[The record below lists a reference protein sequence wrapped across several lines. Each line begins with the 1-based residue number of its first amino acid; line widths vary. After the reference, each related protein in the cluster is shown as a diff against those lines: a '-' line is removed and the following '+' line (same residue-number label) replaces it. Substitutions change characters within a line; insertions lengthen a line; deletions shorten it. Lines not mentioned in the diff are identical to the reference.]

1 MHRRTRR
8 AAVAC
13 ARMPTSRS
21 RSRVRRSRLLAAAV
35 LAALVIA
42 GAVLSAAL
50 TSSRRTD
57 GSTTTTTTTATT
69 AVKASTTTTTAPP
82 EMTPIGTYTVETTS
96 LTVTAAGIPPTDD
109 VLATTVW
116 YPAAVAASGVHP
128 PRRRYPL
135 LVFSE
140 GFAQP
145 VSSYAALI
153 EDWASAGFVVAGPT
167 YPHTAPSTPT
177 ALDRAPSE
185 LGRHPAD
192 LRAVIT
198 ALLDAGNSRGSV
210 LSGMIDASEVGLVG
224 QSDGGDVSLAVA
236 DSSCCRYAGIKAAAI
251 LSGAEYRYF
260 GGQYFAPGTPPG
272 PPLLVVQGSDDA
284 INPPVCSAQLYD
296 AAAAPKYYL
305 DLLGATH
312 LAPYEDATPW
322 QAVVAQVTTDFF
334 DADLAGERAA
344 LTRMV
349 RSGNVPDVAQLTTA
363 PTAPPASGS
372 CPTGPVTATQ
382 PTGTLPPSTS
392 TTTTTAPPSTTSSAP
407 SPTTTTTAPSPT
419 TTTTNTAPS
428 ATG

>member
-1 MHRRTRR
+1 
-8 AAVAC
+8 
-13 ARMPTSRS
+13 MPTPRS
-21 RSRVRRSRLLAAAV
+21 PSRVRRSRLATAAAV

-42 GAVLSAAL
+42 GAALSAAL
-50 TSSRRTD
+50 ASGRRTD
-57 GSTTTTTTTATT
+57 KSPTTSTTTTVTPP
-69 AVKASTTTTTAPP
+69 SPTTTAPP
-82 EMTPIGTYTVETTS
+82 AFTPIGTYTVETTS
-96 LTVTAAGIPPTDD
+96 LTVTAAGLPPTDN
-109 VLATTVW
+109 VLPTTVW
-116 YPAAVAASGVHP
+116 YPVAAPASGHQP

-145 VSSYAALI
+145 VSSYAVLI

-177 ALDRAPSE
+177 TLDRDPSE
-185 LGRHPAD
+185 LERHPAD

-198 ALLDAGNSRGSV
+198 ALLQAGRSQGSV

-236 DSSCCRYAGIKAAAI
+236 DSSCCRYVGIKAAAI
-251 LSGAEYRYF
+251 LSGAEYSHF

-272 PPLLVVQGSDDA
+272 PPLLVVQGNHDTV
-284 INPPVCSAQLYD
+284 NPAVCSAQIYD

-305 DLLGATH
+305 NLLGATH
-312 LAPYEDATPW
+312 LGPYEGATPW

-349 RSGNVPDVAQLTTA
+349 RSGNVANVAQLTTA
-363 PTAPPASGS
+363 PTSPPATGI
-372 CPTGPVTATQ
+372 CPTGPGTSEPTPTPQPAT
-382 PTGTLPPSTS
+382 TTT
-392 TTTTTAPPSTTSSAP
+392 TTTTTALPATTTT
-407 SPTTTTTAPSPT
+407 TTTTTAAPAT
-419 TTTTNTAPS
+419 TTPS
-428 ATG
+428 AATAASPAGTPTAGASSGTAASG